1 MEQNSFLKKLFNF
14 MPSFM
19 PSVEENTFNQLSD
32 RLLDNLKN
40 QEQVSISLNYERS
53 QFTRFNNGKV
63 RQSGLVHDGSL
74 TISLIDCEREAYST
88 FPFTGNLE
96 IDLDVALENLAYLRS
111 QVQQLPI
118 NPYIVLPQ
126 VGDSSREVYQGNL
139 LDSKRS
145 LLAILEPVQDLDFT
159 GLYAAGMIIRALS
172 NSAGQRHWFS
182 TDSYVVDYSIFTSQD
197 RAIKGI
203 YAGQNWHQ
211 SEYEWQI
218 NQSRQQL
225 VALDL
230 PSRNIPKGEY
240 RVYFAPSATADLMG
254 MLLGAVGAAS
264 LHQGS
269 SALLKLHT
277 GENSLSTLLNLSEN
291 FSKGAVPRFNEL
303 GIISPEELSV
313 ISKGVLINPLV
324 SAKTAKEYN
333 QISNGA
339 SNGEYMRSPVI
350 GSGLLSQSEILAE
363 LGTGLYLSNLHYL
376 NWSDRPNGKIT
387 GMTRYACFWV
397 EAGEIVAP
405 IENLR
410 FDDSIYDFLNQNL
423 EAFTDFNE
431 FIPNTD
437 TYGSRSLG
445 GMLTPGMLVKNF
457 TFTL

>member
-1 MEQNSFLKKLFNF
+1 MLG
-14 MPSFM
+14 
-19 PSVEENTFNQLSD
+19 VEENTFNQLSD
-32 RLLDNLKN
+32 RLLDGL
-40 QEQVSISLNYERS
+40 QDRERVSISLNCERS

-63 RQSGLVHDGSL
+63 RQSGFVRDGSI
-74 TISLIDCEREAYST
+74 TISLIDREREAYST
-88 FPFTGNLE
+88 FPFTGDLE

-111 QVQQLPI
+111 QVKQLPI

-126 VGDSSREVYQGNL
+126 AGDSSREVYKGNL
-139 LDSKRS
+139 LDSDS
-145 LLAILEPVQDLDFT
+145 ALSAILEPVQDLDFT
-159 GLYAAGMIIRALS
+159 GFYAAGVIMRALS
-172 NSAGQRHWFS
+172 NSVGQRHWFA
-182 TDSYVVDYSIFTSQD
+182 TDSFMMDYSIFTSQD

-203 YAGQNWHQ
+203 YAGQNWVQ
-211 SEYEWQI
+211 SEYDLQT
-218 NQSRQQL
+218 NQSRQQFT
-225 VALDL
+225 ALGL
-230 PSRNIPKGEY
+230 PSKNILRGEY

-264 LHQGS
+264 LQQGS
-269 SALLKLHT
+269 SALLKLYT
-277 GENSLSTLLNLSEN
+277 GENSLSTLVNLQEN

-303 GIISPEELSV
+303 GIIAPEELLV
-313 ISKGVLINPLV
+313 IRDGILINPLV

-333 QISNGA
+333 QVSNGA
-339 SNGEYMRSPVI
+339 NNGEYMRSPVI
-350 GSGLLSQSEILAE
+350 GTGTLSQSEILSR

-397 EAGEIVAP
+397 EDGKIVAP

-423 EAFTDFNE
+423 AAFTDFQE

-445 GMLTPGMLVKNF
+445 GILTPGMLVENF
-457 TFTL
+457 AFTL